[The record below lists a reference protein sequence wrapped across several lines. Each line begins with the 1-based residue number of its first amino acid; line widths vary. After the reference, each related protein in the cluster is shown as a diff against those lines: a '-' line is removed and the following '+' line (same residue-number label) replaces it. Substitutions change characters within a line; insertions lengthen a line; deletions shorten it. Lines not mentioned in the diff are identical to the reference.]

1 MSVICPNCG
10 GLLVR
15 DLRLTFA
22 HRVAVDNRSL
32 APATTVSHI
41 EFEAV
46 MPDEFTLF
54 VRKVPWRH
62 LVLEE
67 LTDFKKFLHL
77 G

>member
-1 MSVICPNCG
+1 MSVICPRCG

-15 DLRLTFA
+15 EQWLTFT
-22 HRVAVDNRSL
+22 HRVAVDDRSL

-46 MPDEFTLF
+46 IPDELTLF

-62 LVLEE
+62 LVLED
-67 LTDFKKFLHL
+67 LTDFKKILHL
-77 G
+77 C